1 MAGYFSDELAVRVD
15 HLAAAVADEMDV
27 VVMAAGKLVAVAAL
41 CGFESSDNPLARK
54 LCKCSVHC
62 RLRRRDAAL
71 GNQ

>member
-15 HLAAAVADEMDV
+15 HLAAAVADEVDV

-41 CGFESSDNPLARK
+41 RGFKSSDNPLT
-54 LCKCSVHC
+54 CEHSKCSVNC
-62 RLRRRDAAL
+62 GLRRRDSAL